1 MHNKP
6 LFVTGIGTGIG
17 KTVFSSILCT
27 ALDADYWKP
36 VQAGDLEHSDSI
48 FVKKHATLN
57 KGKVLP
63 EGYCL
68 KFAMSP
74 HKAAELEQVEID
86 RELLD
91 PPATENNL
99 VIEGAGG
106 LMVPITTRFTYLD
119 YITEL
124 NPRVFLVVKNYLG
137 SINHTLLSIA
147 ALQSRS
153 IDVAGLIIMGDQNEG
168 SEQAYEE
175 MGKLPIIAR
184 IPWAK
189 PLNASFVKEQA
200 QIVRASILQQEL

>member
-1 MHNKP
+1 MRDKP

-36 VQAGDLEHSDSI
+36 VQAGDLDKTDSM
-48 FVKKHATLN
+48 FVKKHATLQT
-57 KGKVLP
+57 GQVLP

-91 PPATENNL
+91 PPTTKNKL

-124 NPRVFLVVKNYLG
+124 NPTVFLVVKNYLG
-137 SINHTLLSIA
+137 SINHTLLSIQ
-147 ALQSRS
+147 ALKSRS

-175 MGKLPIIAR
+175 MGKLPILAR

-189 PLNASFVKEQA
+189 PLNKDFIQEQA
-200 QIVRASILQQEL
+200 QKIRESLFQK